1 MTRRVRTSLVVVLS
15 GVLIVIAPQ
24 DKALVFVY

>member
-1 MTRRVRTSLVVVLS
+1 MTRRVRTSPVVVLS